1 MYTFAFDE
9 QARIFTIRLQGF
21 WTPPVLAAF
30 VDEVTARSVG
40 QARRYGRYGVFVDCR
55 EYQVQTGALAEGFAS
70 VIGRASSQERPV
82 CLLFSAMLVKLQ
94 AERSLGTTA
103 AKIFLD
109 ETAARDWLAAQLATT
124 PQELTPA

>member
-9 QARIFTIRLQGF
+9 QARVFTIRLQGF
-21 WTPPVLAAF
+21 WTPPILAAF

-40 QARRYGRYGVFVDCR
+40 QTRRYGRYGVFVDCR
-55 EYQVQTGALAEGFAS
+55 DYQVQTGALAEGFAS

-103 AKIFLD
+103 AAIFLD
-109 ETAARDWLAAQLATT
+109 ETAARDWLATQLATT